1 MKEIATHRFVCTW
14 CQMQEAVMLFD
25 WNAGVLM
32 QSCLPL
38 SALHFCS
45 VASFPMPRHWE
56 DPARMEC
63 TCNVYGSARGA

>member
-45 VASFPMPRHWE
+45 VASFPMPRHSE

-63 TCNVYGSARGA
+63 TCHVYGSARGA